1 MDDYRFGG
9 YPDELLQA
17 FAMSEEHPVR
27 QGLLYILNE
36 AMKGEAF
43 TVAATDLSDSQRHY
57 QAGRLAMM
65 QDMYFGFENLFQD
78 ALGQKESDPTP

>member
-65 QDMYFGFENLFQD
+65 QDMYFGFETLFQD

>member
-1 MDDYRFGG
+1 MDNYRFGG

-27 QGLLYILNE
+27 LGLLYILNE
-36 AMKGEAF
+36 AMKSEAF
-43 TVAATDLSDSQRHY
+43 TVATTDLSDSQRHY

-65 QDMYFGFENLFQD
+65 QDMYFGFETLFQD
-78 ALGQKESDPTP
+78 ALGKKESDPTP